1 MCRTSS
7 LTGCVVSYSRGP
19 VICGSLRLP
28 RPPLLACSTPLL
40 VSSCFHLLF
49 HAQGLFP
56 GMCDDSGT
64 FVMTRL
70 WTPEW
75 PSQAD
80 GECLGFS
87 RAWDL
92 PRFPLQTG
100 SRKPGWQS
108 RTGSRNGSHH
118 RYPLGNPLSP
128 LKGTLS

>member
-1 MCRTSS
+1 MVHSA
-7 LTGCVVSYSRGP
+7 
-19 VICGSLRLP
+19 LP

-56 GMCDDSGT
+56 GVCDDSGT

-92 PRFPLQTG
+92 PRFPPCRQEAGSLDGNPGQDPEMVATTG
-100 SRKPGWQS
+100 G
-108 RTGSRNGSHH
+108 
-118 RYPLGNPLSP
+118 PLGNPLLP
-128 LKGTLS
+128 LKGHFVLTQVTERRTTHLRGG